1 MIKSSCNLQQPSF
14 EALMQIRSKYEADTF
29 WIEIG
34 LIQFLFAG
42 VGFKEPEKE
51 IYLVRS
57 LIRKQNGGLDAECFV
72 WRKAE
77 QQAAHQAHQTLQ
89 AVSALLRPNCH
100 VSRAAVRR

>member
-1 MIKSSCNLQQPSF
+1 
-14 EALMQIRSKYEADTF
+14 MQIHKADTF

-51 IYLVRS
+51 IYRVRS

-77 QQAAHQAHQTLQ
+77 QQAAHQTLQTLQ
-89 AVSALLRPNCH
+89 ALQTLSALLCPNCR

>member
-1 MIKSSCNLQQPSF
+1 
-14 EALMQIRSKYEADTF
+14 MQIHKADTF
-29 WIEIG
+29 SIEIG

-51 IYLVRS
+51 IYRVRS

-77 QQAAHQAHQTLQ
+77 QQAAHQTLQTLQ
-89 AVSALLRPNCH
+89 ALQTLSALLCPNCR